1 MYFQPEENLE
11 TRIAKNEKVL
21 KNMSRKI
28 LFFLIFYAKQG
39 RLKSYGKTKGKAVI
53 PGNFKRGCKR
63 SPYDS
68 GVLLY

>member
-21 KNMSRKI
+21 KNMSQKLI
-28 LFFLIFYAKQG
+28 FFLIFYAKQG

-53 PGNFKRGCKR
+53 PGNFKKGCKR